1 MATKKTQEAGPR
13 AALAEAIES
22 VEAARRDLDDAVGA
36 EEQAAQRC
44 WRLTEE
50 IERLEAEE
58 AASTSAGNAL
68 IAAHRTGGDIDVA
81 LLERPAKERAG
92 QVATLKRELAF
103 LRTARNEIGS
113 TLPAR
118 RDTLQLLQ
126 LRLDGVVRAAFASN
140 FDIPALLDATARM
153 QEAVAKRRVLL
164 HFLQA
169 TLPDGDGR
177 TAVAQFLRTSW
188 LRGEFDGS
196 WRSDPSLRPLQDL
209 LASLGS
215 DASALAPPLPQI

>member
-50 IERLEAEE
+50 IERLGGRGSWRRLPPAMRV
-58 AASTSAGNAL
+58 

-103 LRTARNEIGS
+103 LRTARNEIGW
-113 TLPAR
+113 R
-118 RDTLQLLQ
+118 RS
-126 LRLDGVVRAAFASN
+126 RHG
-140 FDIPALLDATARM
+140 ATRCSSCSC
-153 QEAVAKRRVLL
+153 
-164 HFLQA
+164 
-169 TLPDGDGR
+169 G
-177 TAVAQFLRTSW
+177 
-188 LRGEFDGS
+188 
-196 WRSDPSLRPLQDL
+196 
-209 LASLGS
+209 
-215 DASALAPPLPQI
+215 

>member
-50 IERLEAEE
+50 IERLESRGSSRRLPPAMR
-58 AASTSAGNAL
+58 L

-103 LRTARNEIGS
+103 LRTARNKIGS

-118 RDTLQLLQ
+118 REP
-126 LRLDGVVRAAFASN
+126 GWSSCSC
-140 FDIPALLDATARM
+140 
-153 QEAVAKRRVLL
+153 
-164 HFLQA
+164 
-169 TLPDGDGR
+169 G
-177 TAVAQFLRTSW
+177 
-188 LRGEFDGS
+188 
-196 WRSDPSLRPLQDL
+196 
-209 LASLGS
+209 
-215 DASALAPPLPQI
+215 